1 MISKKFGTVRICEPV
16 HNKKVV
22 TIVVTEFNGN
32 KDEFINE
39 CKTCFHEHTVIDKS
53 IIDDNFA
60 MLVLV
65 NPNDDAYILY
75 SAGAMEWRYEEKFY
89 SLEEMVEYMNENYGT
104 EIVYSDDLEEEL
116 DDIMEEME
124 MRYEKV

>member
-16 HNKKVV
+16 HNGVV

-39 CKTCFHEHTVIDKS
+39 CKTCFPEHTVIDKS

-65 NPNDDAYILY
+65 NPNPEKFILY
-75 SAGAMEWRYEEKFY
+75 DAGYDSWRYVETFY
-89 SLEEMVEYMNENYGT
+89 SLEEMVEYMNENYDAG
-104 EIVYSDDLEEEL
+104 INSLDEL
-116 DDIMEEME
+116 DDIIEEME